1 MLTALF
7 WKKVWVWIKHHW
19 YIPVIFFLIVI
30 FSLSKSTLKN
40 KLYKLMANQKDLY
53 EKEKKLIV
61 DTGTKKEIDKEQ
73 VRKRHE
79 DLLKKLDEEHDLK
92 LEKLE
97 EEKKEELSELVEK
110 YEDDEKELAKRI
122 AEALGVEYV
131 PSSPAGGE

>member
-61 DTGTKKEIDKEQ
+61 DTEAKKQIDKEQ

-79 DLLKKLDEEHDLK
+79 DLLRRLDEEHNLK
-92 LEKLE
+92 LEKLKE
-97 EEKKEELSELVEK
+97 DKKEELSELVEK
-110 YEDDEKELAKRI
+110 HKGDETELAKRI
-122 AEALGVEYV
+122 ADALGAEYV
-131 PSSPAGGE
+131 PAGEK

>member
-19 YIPVIFFLIVI
+19 YVPVIFFLIVI
-30 FSLSKSTLKN
+30 FSLSKSSLRS
-40 KLYKLMANQKDLY
+40 KLYKLMSNQKDLY
-53 EKEKKLIV
+53 EKEKNLIV
-61 DTGTKKEIDKEQ
+61 NTNIEKETKKEE

-79 DLLKKLDEEHDLK
+79 ILLKKLDEEHNVE

-110 YEDDEKELAKRI
+110 YQDDEQELAKRI
-122 AEALGVEYV
+122 AESLGVKYV
-131 PSSPAGGE
+131 EAVEE

>member
-1 MLTALF
+1 
-7 WKKVWVWIKHHW
+7 
-19 YIPVIFFLIVI
+19 
-30 FSLSKSTLKN
+30 
-40 KLYKLMANQKDLY
+40 MANQKDLY

>member
-19 YIPVIFFLIVI
+19 YVPVIFFLIVI
-30 FSLSKSTLKN
+30 FSLSKSSLRS
-40 KLYKLMANQKDLY
+40 KLYKLMSNQKDLY

-61 DTGTKKEIDKEQ
+61 DTNAQKEVKKEE

-79 DLLKKLDEEHDLK
+79 ALLVKLDEEHSLK

-97 EEKKEELSELVEK
+97 EEKKRRVI
-110 YEDDEKELAKRI
+110 RV
-122 AEALGVEYV
+122 G
-131 PSSPAGGE
+131 